1 MVDDYSI
8 SGVNDS
14 CTIHTKLDLHMLDT
28 FVAVVKLY
36 FESMKQQSGDC
47 TLAAKTCDLK
57 SAYRQIPVK
66 ASHRKYA
73 YFCIYNHE
81 VGGVEIYRS
90 MTLPFGTNLLHC
102 IACRGPRLMTTNFY
116 DDFILASHPGLQ
128 DSAKSSMELVFLFTG
143 WEFAVEGRK
152 ATDFSSV
159 CAALGVEFNLKG
171 SLDGVLEIQN
181 TQSRVAA

>member
-28 FVAVVKLY
+28 FVAVAKLY

-90 MTLPFGTNLLHC
+90 MTLPFGANLLHC